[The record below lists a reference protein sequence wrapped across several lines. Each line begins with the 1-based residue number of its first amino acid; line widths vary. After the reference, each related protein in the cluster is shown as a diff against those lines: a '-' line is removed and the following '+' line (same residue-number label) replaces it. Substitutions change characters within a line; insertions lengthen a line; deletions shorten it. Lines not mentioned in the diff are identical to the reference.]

1 MTRPAFGQ
9 REAKKLV
16 HTQTTALKDH
26 AEYLRNA
33 APRKN
38 TRKRRDGS
46 LLDRMLAWL
55 SYFTLVFAAMVTL
68 VPDNAAAA
76 VVTVHTIVTTTLP
89 G

>member
-16 HTQTTALKDH
+16 YIQTSALKEH
-26 AEYLRNA
+26 ADYVRGD
-33 APRKN
+33 APRKK
-38 TRKRRDGS
+38 TRRRRDGS
-46 LLDRMLAWL
+46 LIDRMLAWL

-68 VPDNAAAA
+68 MPDNAAAA
-76 VVTVHTIVTTTLP
+76 VFTVHQIVTTALP